1 MMRIPRL
8 DGRDRRAILLGGGIV
23 VPALLWVFV
32 LAPYLGAVRDASTRL
47 ETERLRLRGDLEL
60 LASASGYPGAFDAGA
75 ERLLAAAP
83 RLMSGD
89 DEGAAV
95 AALAGYVRRMAT
107 AGGANLTRVEPAAP
121 RDAGGGVRALP
132 VGVTGETDLEGL
144 LTFLQLLETGS
155 KLLHVEELRMEAANT
170 GGAAQAGGASYRVAP
185 ATYAQGPGAQP
196 EVIAFHFTATAFTLA
211 QPADSAPADGPAPA
225 SADASRGGVAELR
238 DPEGGAP

>member
-1 MMRIPRL
+1 MRLPKL
-8 DGRDRRAILLGGGIV
+8 EGRDRRAVLLGGGIL

-32 LAPYLGAVRDASTRL
+32 LAPYLTAVRDASARL
-47 ETERLRLRGDLEL
+47 ETERQRLRGDLEL
-60 LASASGYPGAFDAGA
+60 LASASEYPRAFDAGA
-75 ERLLAAAP
+75 ERLLTAAP

-107 AGGANLTRVEPAAP
+107 AGGAALTRVEPAAP

-155 KLLHVEELRMEAANT
+155 KLLHVDELRMEAANT

-185 ATYAQGPGAQP
+185 ATYAQDPGAQP
-196 EVIAFHFTATAFTLA
+196 EVITFHFTATAFTLA
-211 QPADSAPADGPAPA
+211 QPPDSASAEPASASTTADSA
-225 SADASRGGVAELR
+225 RGGAAELR
-238 DPEGGAP
+238 EGGAP